1 MPCVSIHLINKDY
14 LSCTMK
20 ILYINKL
27 NQMKQILLILAATFF
42 LLSCQNQI
50 IALGGT
56 TYHKGEQLMKVG
68 ISLKRAIIGGTG
80 KYSSKKKRLK
90 TKRKKSI

>member
-68 ISLKRAIIGGTG
+68 TG